1 MTTPVQ
7 RLTRLLSEGARFKV
21 ELPGQPALD
30 ITPDV
35 VAMLDGLATFST
47 NEKDRES
54 LGKARNLL
62 ETNDLGRVL
71 PTRVHF
77 PRNAPTRLPT

>member
-35 VAMLDGLATFST
+35 TAMLDGLATFG
-47 NEKDRES
+47 NDEKDRES
-54 LGKARNLL
+54 LGEARNLL
-62 ETNDLGRVL
+62 EANDLRGVL

-77 PRNAPTRLPT
+77 P